1 VLPYLPHVVLAV
13 AALPL
18 VRSAPETR
26 APHAGATR
34 LRLPEVRSRRFV
46 TVVAP
51 LAPWVFGVVAV
62 AVAYLPGLVEP
73 RLGGYALIFCT
84 LVTLL
89 GAAAGIAVVPLA
101 RRLAGARLRATALAV
116 VVAGMVVAAMAAAA
130 TDPLLVLGASIV
142 LGAGYGCCQ
151 VCGLAEV
158 QRIADPGNVAGL
170 TAAYQAISYL
180 GLAASVPLAAV
191 DGTVPPSALLLGLAA
206 LAALTLA
213 LTSRTAVTPERTARR

>member
-1 VLPYLPHVVLAV
+1 VLPYLPHLLLAL

-18 VRSAPETR
+18 VRRTPETR
-26 APHAGATR
+26 TPDAGGGV
-34 LRLPEVRSRRFV
+34 LRIPDLSSRRFR

-62 AVAYLPGLVEP
+62 GIAYLPGLVEA
-73 RLGGYALIFCT
+73 RLGEYVLLFCT

-101 RRLAGARLRATALAV
+101 RRVARGGSRRLLATALSLV
-116 VVAGMVVAAMAAAA
+116 IAGLVVAALAAAT
-130 TDPLLVLGASIV
+130 TDPLLVVAAVVV
-142 LGAGYGCCQ
+142 LGAAYGCCQ

-158 QRIADPGNVAGL
+158 QRIARSGQLAGL
-170 TAAYQAISYL
+170 TAAYQAISYI
-180 GLAASVPLAAV
+180 GLAAAVPLAAV
-191 DGTVPPSALLLGLAA
+191 DHVVPPGGLLLGLAA

-213 LTSRTAVTPERTARR
+213 ATSRAERRTR